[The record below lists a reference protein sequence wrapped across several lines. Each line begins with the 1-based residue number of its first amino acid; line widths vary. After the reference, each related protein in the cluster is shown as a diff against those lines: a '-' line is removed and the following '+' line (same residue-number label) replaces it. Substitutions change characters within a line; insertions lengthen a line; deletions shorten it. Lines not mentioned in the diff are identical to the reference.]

1 MDSKQNTFKS
11 ATSCTDTPPVPAGY
25 SLKKQV
31 LKKWIYE
38 NGHTQPYVAK
48 RLNLPP
54 EVFKENLTRRVQFN
68 RVQLDALIRLMG
80 AEEAFKVIYFPSDEE
95 RTRVFYEVF
104 VDPLKEELRVK

>member
-1 MDSKQNTFKS
+1 MDSKQNTFRS
-11 ATSCTDTPPVPAGY
+11 ATSCTNTPSVPAGY
-25 SLKKQV
+25 SLKKQA

-48 RLNLPP
+48 NLNLPP
-54 EVFKENLTRRVQFN
+54 EVFKENLTGRALFN
-68 RVQLDALIRLMG
+68 RAQLDALIRLMG
-80 AEEAFKVIYFPSDEE
+80 AKEAFKVIYFPSDGE

>member
-11 ATSCTDTPPVPAGY
+11 ATNCIEKPSVPTGY
-25 SLKKQV
+25 SLKKQP

-38 NGHTQPYVAK
+38 NNHTQPYVANH
-48 RLNLPP
+48 LNLPP
-54 EVFKENLTRRVQFN
+54 EVFKDNLTRRVQFN

-80 AEEAFKVIYFPSDEE
+80 AKEAFKVIYFPSDEE
-95 RTRVFYEVF
+95 RTRIFYEVF